1 MPDELFANPRL
12 AVLYDRFDHD
22 RSDLDVYAAMIAS
35 FAAHSILD
43 VGCGTGSLAV
53 RLAAAGLTV
62 VGVDPAEASLNVART
77 KPHADDVRW
86 ILGDATDLPPLAV
99 DVAVMCG
106 NVAQVFV
113 DDGDWAAT
121 LDGVRAA
128 VAPTG
133 RFVFETRDP
142 ARRAWER
149 WRPDETRVT
158 IDIPSI
164 GAVTSWHEL
173 RSVDLPLVTFDTTYR
188 FHDEGTELLSRS
200 TLRFRERD
208 ELTADLATAGFTVD
222 EVRDAPD
229 RPGLEWVFIARPTD
243 R

>member
-12 AVLYDRFDHD
+12 AVLYDHFDND
-22 RSDLDVYAAMIAS
+22 RSDLDTYAALIAEKG
-35 FAAHSILD
+35 AHTILD

-53 RLAAAGLTV
+53 RLAAAGLRV
-62 VGVDPAEASLNVART
+62 VAVDPAEASLNVART
-77 KPHADDVRW
+77 KRHADDVRW
-86 ILGDATDLPPLAV
+86 ILGDAGTLPPLTV
-99 DVAVMCG
+99 DLAIMTG

-121 LDGVRAA
+121 LAGVRAA
-128 VAPTG
+128 LAPGG

-149 WRPDETRVT
+149 WRPEHTTRT
-158 IDIPSI
+158 IDIPTI
-164 GAVTSWHEL
+164 GPVTSWHEL
-173 RSVDLPLVTFDTTYR
+173 RTVDLPLVTFDTTYV

-200 TLRFRERD
+200 TLRFRSRD
-208 ELTADLATAGFTVD
+208 ELSADLAAAGFAVD

-229 RPGLEWVFIARPTD
+229 RPGLEWVFITRPIEG
-243 R
+243 